1 MANSEIINDLK
12 QAIVK
17 EIINDE
23 TFYHAI
29 NSPKISSVEDRD
41 KLTDHNIF
49 SYNKNPETITD
60 VTTFLTLQVH
70 IPKTYDKNNTW
81 VVPRLEIWI
90 YSHTDHMDVKNI
102 PKITANRN
110 DYISMLI
117 DKKFNGRDTI
127 GGSKNDKYNLHLFGK
142 LDLVHN
148 VEGTF
153 SPTFLYRQMIF
164 ELKDLNK
171 SLCEE

>member
-23 TFYHAI
+23 TFYYAI

-41 KLTDHNIF
+41 KLSDYNIF
-49 SYNKNPETITD
+49 SYNKNPETITE

-102 PKITANRN
+102 PKISANRN
-110 DYISMLI
+110 DYISMLL

-153 SPTFLYRQMIF
+153 SADFLYRQMIF

>member
-12 QAIVK
+12 QAVAK

-23 TFYHAI
+23 AFYYAI

-41 KLTDHNIF
+41 KLTDYNIF

-60 VTTFLTLQVH
+60 VTTFITLQVH
-70 IPKTYDKNNTW
+70 IPKTYDKNKTW

-90 YSHTDHMDVKNI
+90 YSHNDHMDVDNI
-102 PKITANRN
+102 PKISANRN
-110 DYISMLI
+110 DYLSMLI

-142 LDLVHN
+142 LNLVHN
-148 VEGTF
+148 VEGVY
-153 SPTFLYRQMIF
+153 SSKFLYRQMIF

-171 SLCEE
+171 SMCEE

>member
-12 QAIVK
+12 QAIAK
-17 EIINDE
+17 EMMQDE
-23 TFYHAI
+23 AFYYAI
-29 NSPKISSVEDRD
+29 DSPKISSVEDRD
-41 KLTDHNIF
+41 QLTDYSIF
-49 SYNKNPETITD
+49 SYNKNPDTITD
-60 VTTFLTLQVH
+60 VTTFITLQVH

-90 YSHTDHMDVKNI
+90 YSHTDHMDVDNI
-102 PKITANRN
+102 PKISANRN

-117 DKKFNGRDTI
+117 DKKFNGRDTL

-148 VEGTF
+148 VEGTY
-153 SPTFLYRQMIF
+153 SPKFLYRQMIF
-164 ELKDLNK
+164 ELKDLND